1 MNFHTNQKTNALTL
15 VALDGFPLVSPGDD
29 IATLILQGFKNSNL
43 RLEQGDILV
52 IAQKIISKSEDRF
65 ARLSEIN
72 PSTSAAE
79 LAELT
84 GKDPRLIEL
93 ILSESHKIIRYR
105 PGVIIVEN
113 KHGVV
118 LANAGIDHSNVG
130 GESREGQV
138 LFLPKDPDKSATA
151 IREELQKLTKVKIA
165 VIINDSIGRAWRNG
179 TIGTALGVSGMSAM
193 LDLRGQSDLF
203 GKPLLVSEE
212 AIADEL
218 SSAASLLQGQ
228 ANEGQPVVLIRGYS
242 FSKPSST
249 ESATT
254 GLSGL
259 IRPKEKDLFR

>member
-1 MNFHTNQKTNALTL
+1 MNLHASQQTNSLTL

-29 IATLILQGFKNSNL
+29 ISALILQSVKNSDL
-43 RLEQGDILV
+43 RLEAGDILV
-52 IAQKIISKSEDRF
+52 IAQKIISKSEGRF
-65 ARLSEIN
+65 VRLSELN

-93 ILSESHKIIRYR
+93 ILSESHKIVRYR

-138 LFLPKDPDKSATA
+138 LLLPKDPDKSATA

-179 TIGTALGVSGMSAM
+179 TIGTALGVSGMPAM

-228 ANEGQPVVLIRGYS
+228 TDGRRPVVLIRGYETNN
-242 FSKPSST
+242 FKHSKNSSIGV
-249 ESATT
+249 SA
-254 GLSGL
+254 L
-259 IRPKEKDLFR
+259 IRPKEKDMFR

>member
-1 MNFHTNQKTNALTL
+1 MNFQSSQNPNSLTL

-29 IATLILQGFKNSNL
+29 ISKLILQSVKNSDL
-43 RLEQGDILV
+43 RLEAGDILV
-52 IAQKIISKSEDRF
+52 IAQKIISKSEGRF
-65 ARLSEIN
+65 VRLSELN
-72 PSTSAAE
+72 PSKSAAE

-84 GKDPRLIEL
+84 GKDPSLIEL

-105 PGVIIVEN
+105 PGVIVVEN

-130 GESREGQV
+130 GESRDGQV
-138 LFLPKDPDKSATA
+138 LLLPKDPDKSATA
-151 IREELQKLTKVKIA
+151 IQEELQKLTKVKIA

-179 TIGTALGVSGMSAM
+179 TIGTALGVSGMPAM
-193 LDLRGQSDLF
+193 LDLRGHSDLF

-228 ANEGQPVVLIRGYS
+228 TDGRRPVILIRGYGTNN
-242 FSKPSST
+242 FKHSKNSSIGV
-249 ESATT
+249 SA
-254 GLSGL
+254 L
-259 IRPKEKDLFR
+259 IRPKEKDMFR

>member
-1 MNFHTNQKTNALTL
+1 MNFQSSQNPNSLTL
-15 VALDGFPLVSPGDD
+15 VALDGFPLVSSGDD
-29 IATLILQGFKNSNL
+29 ISALILQSVKNSDL
-43 RLEQGDILV
+43 RLEAGDILV
-52 IAQKIISKSEDRF
+52 IAQKIISKSEGRF
-65 ARLSEIN
+65 VRLSELN

-84 GKDPRLIEL
+84 GKDPSLIEL

-105 PGVIIVEN
+105 LGVIVVEN

-130 GESREGQV
+130 GESRDGQV
-138 LFLPKDPDKSATA
+138 LLLPKDPDKSATA
-151 IREELQKLTKVKIA
+151 IQEELQKLTKVKIA

-179 TIGTALGVSGMSAM
+179 TIGTALGVSGMPAI

-203 GKPLLVSEE
+203 GNPLLVSEE

-228 ANEGQPVVLIRGYS
+228 TDGRRPVVLIRGYEIDT
-242 FSKPSST
+242 FKNSKNSSIGV
-249 ESATT
+249 SA
-254 GLSGL
+254 L
-259 IRPKEKDLFR
+259 IRPKEKDMFR